1 MKIYGRSGRKKIEY
15 IVDTGFDKQ
24 ITAARKA
31 IDTFSKEVAAS
42 MVVTLWIKIDGHLMP
57 VIVDSK
63 RIRMPNKKEYR
74 NVFIKF

>member
-31 IDTFSKEVAAS
+31 IKVFNEEVANH
-42 MVVTLWIKIDGHLMP
+42 IKITIWFEIDNKTLP
-57 VIVDSK
+57 IIIDSK
-63 RIRMPNKKEYR
+63 RIRMPNKNGCR
-74 NVFIKF
+74 RVFITF